1 MVHSW
6 KALLS
11 GFHYHFWPILGL
23 ILQDANREEAVV
35 STLKGSKLHTTK
47 VSDGWLCLFSGT
59 LDFVIKL
66 ESESYKMQYYN
77 NKILHRCPIKFYV
90 ARGDPRGFSPGGTP
104 GKIIFLTPP
113 FPGENFPIPR
123 GKLNKKL
130 PEKVR
135 FFYVISIFFT
145 FFTFL
150 ANYDFKYV

>member
-23 ILQDANREEAVV
+23 ILQDANREEEEAVV

-77 NKILHRCPIKFYV
+77 NKILHSCIRCTNVLLHK
-90 ARGDPRGFSPGGTP
+90 AH
-104 GKIIFLTPP
+104 
-113 FPGENFPIPR
+113 
-123 GKLNKKL
+123 L
-130 PEKVR
+130 P
-135 FFYVISIFFT
+135 SAPT
-145 FFTFL
+145 G
-150 ANYDFKYV
+150 ASACHCQS

>member
-23 ILQDANREEAVV
+23 ILQDANREEEEEEAVV

-77 NKILHRCPIKFYV
+77 NKILHRCPIKF
-90 ARGDPRGFSPGGTP
+90 
-104 GKIIFLTPP
+104 
-113 FPGENFPIPR
+113 
-123 GKLNKKL
+123 
-130 PEKVR
+130 
-135 FFYVISIFFT
+135 
-145 FFTFL
+145 
-150 ANYDFKYV
+150 

>member
-23 ILQDANREEAVV
+23 ILQDANREEEEAVV

-66 ESESYKMQYYN
+66 ESKSYKMQYYN
-77 NKILHRCPIKFYV
+77 NKV
-90 ARGDPRGFSPGGTP
+90 Q
-104 GKIIFLTPP
+104 
-113 FPGENFPIPR
+113 
-123 GKLNKKL
+123 
-130 PEKVR
+130 
-135 FFYVISIFFT
+135 
-145 FFTFL
+145 FL
-150 ANYDFKYV
+150 AENVFEFSRLFIERLPDDVKEIATQSARQIVR